1 MTVCVGL
8 GAVPGYQKDEGFHI
22 MTGFLTLLQRSF
34 CTLCGHDRV
43 LEFQSDRMLLRCS
56 SCGHQT
62 TGWEI
67 GKRSVP
73 RRSYERNDAVT
84 RPVLFAP
91 GTIGSTDRLLALN
104 DR

>member
-1 MTVCVGL
+1 
-8 GAVPGYQKDEGFHI
+8 

-34 CTLCGHDRV
+34 CTLCGHERV

-73 RRSYERNDAVT
+73 RRSNERTDPVT
-84 RPVLFAP
+84 RPVFTP
-91 GTIGSTDRLLALN
+91 RTIGSTDRLLALN

>member
-1 MTVCVGL
+1 MTR
-8 GAVPGYQKDEGFHI
+8 
-22 MTGFLTLLQRSF
+22 FLTLLQRSF

-62 TGWEI
+62 TGWKI
-67 GKRSVP
+67 GQRSALQ
-73 RRSYERNDAVT
+73 RSNEHNHPVT
-84 RPVLFAP
+84 RPVLFTP
-91 GTIGSTDRLLALN
+91 GTIGSTDGLLALN